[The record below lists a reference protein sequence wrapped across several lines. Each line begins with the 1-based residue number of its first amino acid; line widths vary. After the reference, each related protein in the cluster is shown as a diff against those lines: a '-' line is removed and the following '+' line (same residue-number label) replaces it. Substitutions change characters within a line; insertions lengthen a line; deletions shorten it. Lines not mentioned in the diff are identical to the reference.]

1 MLVPDKDPPLNDAG
15 IVLLSSNVCYMQS
28 CIASHLW
35 AVCVLVVLNK
45 STAALHFHPSICKH
59 LLCRETRGAVLTF
72 TVILLEDTAEQCV

>member
-45 STAALHFHPSICKH
+45 STALHLYPSICKR
-59 LLCRETRGAVLTF
+59 LLCV
-72 TVILLEDTAEQCV
+72 